1 MDEFL
6 VKVLI
11 WHTADQAYYEPGS
24 VVRLDHL
31 TQDEIDQLVRD
42 GVVEPYVNVKTRKH
56 IEKGDDE

>member
-1 MDEFL
+1 MMDEYL
-6 VKVLI
+6 VKTLI

-42 GVVEPYVNVKTRKH
+42 GVVEPYAAKAKKH
-56 IEKGDDE
+56 IEKGDGE